1 MGHAEHDYEKA
12 EPHWP
17 NEETVINRAKARLDE
32 KLRHIAETEERMNR
46 NAGHP
51 SEPA

>member
-1 MGHAEHDYEKA
+1 MAHEEHDYEQA

-17 NEETVINRAKARLDE
+17 TEEKVIDRANARLDE

-46 NAGHP
+46 NAGHRP
-51 SEPA
+51 EPG